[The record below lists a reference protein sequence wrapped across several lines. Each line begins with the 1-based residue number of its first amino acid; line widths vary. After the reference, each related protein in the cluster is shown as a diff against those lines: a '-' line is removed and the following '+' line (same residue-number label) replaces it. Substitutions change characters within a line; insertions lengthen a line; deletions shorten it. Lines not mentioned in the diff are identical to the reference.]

1 MFGLPSLEKIIY
13 TLPAFVIAISCHE
26 FAHAWVANQYGDPT
40 AKNHGRLTLNPLA
53 HFDLFGFLLFI
64 VVGLGWA
71 KGVPVNSYN
80 FKGNRRVAMIAVS
93 LAGVTVNFI
102 LAILALIIQCLLVLG
117 VHSGIVALE
126 IATPAITIFYLIFT
140 YNVMFG
146 VFNLLPIPPL
156 DGSKVLAALLP
167 GEFEE
172 KIATVDRFGFLIL
185 FGLLWIGWLDK
196 VLWPL
201 IDKVSSGLYEII
213 VPIFFR

>member
-1 MFGLPSLEKIIY
+1 MFALPSVEKIIY
-13 TLPAFVIAISCHE
+13 MLPAFVIAISCHE

-40 AKNHGRLTLNPLA
+40 AKNHGRLTLNPLS
-53 HFDLFGFLLFI
+53 HFDLFGFFLF
-64 VVGLGWA
+64 VFVGLGWA

-93 LAGVTVNFI
+93 LAGVTVNFM

-117 VHSGIVALE
+117 VQSGIVASG
-126 IATPAITIFYLIFT
+126 ISTPLITVFHWMFT
-140 YNVMFG
+140 YNVIFG

-167 GEFEE
+167 GEFED
-172 KIATVDRFGFLIL
+172 KIAAVDRFGFLIL

>member
-1 MFGLPSLEKIIY
+1 M
-13 TLPAFVIAISCHE
+13 LPAFVIAISCHE

-40 AKNHGRLTLNPLA
+40 AKNHGRLTLNPLS
-53 HFDLFGFLLFI
+53 HFDLFGFFLF
-64 VVGLGWA
+64 VFVGLGWA

-102 LAILALIIQCLLVLG
+102 LAILALIIHCLLVLG
-117 VHSGIVALE
+117 QENGTLGLGVAQSLDTVVYW
-126 IATPAITIFYLIFT
+126 IYT

-172 KIATVDRFGFLIL
+172 KIAAVDRFGFFIL
-185 FGLLWIGWLDK
+185 LGLLWIGWLNK

-201 IDKVSSGLYEII
+201 IFKVKVLLEGVIF
-213 VPIFFR
+213 PIFFR

>member
-13 TLPAFVIAISCHE
+13 MLPAFVIAISCHE

-40 AKNHGRLTLNPLA
+40 AKNQGRLTLNPLA

-64 VVGLGWA
+64 FVGLGWA
-71 KGVPVNSYN
+71 KGVPINSYN
-80 FKGNRRVAMIAVS
+80 FKGNRRIAMILVS

-117 VHSGIVALE
+117 VHSGGLSSGAV
-126 IATPAITIFYLIFT
+126 TPVITVFHWIFT

-167 GEFEE
+167 GEFED
-172 KIATVDRFGFLIL
+172 KIAAVDRFGFFIL
-185 FGLLWIGWLDK
+185 LGLLWIGWLDK

-201 IDKVSSGLYEII
+201 IDKVSAGIYGII
-213 VPIFFR
+213 IPIFFR